1 MRRTFIALVAA
12 LVGGACTD
20 SRDMSVAKGTWG
32 GRNIELQVGDGEAT
46 AQFKCGAV
54 GHVNGNLALDAS
66 AHFAA
71 PGTYEPKLVTGGPRA
86 AYYSGSL
93 SGRRLSLNVQVDQTE
108 IGPFELQQGQEGSF
122 DVCNF
127 SQS

>member
-1 MRRTFIALVAA
+1 MGRMFIALVAA
-12 LVGGACTD
+12 LVAGACTSN
-20 SRDMSVAKGTWG
+20 SRNVSVAKGTWG
-32 GRNIELQVGDGEAT
+32 GRNIELQVGDAEAT

-54 GHVNGNLALDAS
+54 GHVNGRLDLDAS

-71 PGTYEPKLVTGGPRA
+71 PGTYDPKLVAGGPRA

-93 SGRRLSLNVQVDQTE
+93 SGRRLSLSVEVDQTE
-108 IGPFELQQGQEGSF
+108 IGPFELQQAQKGSF

-127 SQS
+127 SQ